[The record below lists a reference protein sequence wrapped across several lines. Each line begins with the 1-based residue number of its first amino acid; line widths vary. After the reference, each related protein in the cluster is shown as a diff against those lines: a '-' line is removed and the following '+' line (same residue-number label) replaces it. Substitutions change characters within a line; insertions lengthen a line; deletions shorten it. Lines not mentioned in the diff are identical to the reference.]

1 MSVASGQCA
10 AGKAPRGVDLG
21 LRFIRQLLD
30 QPYRRGFIAENG
42 ADPPAANRSGC
53 LAPFARI
60 VIGPVDT
67 AGGDERR
74 NPVWLRCGQFVSD
87 PGTVG
92 IPPEREAVEGE
103 LVGEREDVT
112 GIVGNG
118 VTVGVA
124 GRIALPVATVVK
136 NDYLKACEPGDVT
149 GISPHPRI
157 ATSTRVKHDGEAIAD
172 NVVREV
178 QAGVHK
184 RSHLPSVAL
193 GIGRRKRGR
202 RLGALWARPVWPRP
216 GNARGL
222 FGDVWGDGRGGGRP
236 ATGR

>member
-1 MSVASGQCA
+1 MARIPPLRTARAASRHSFGSSS
-10 AGKAPRGVDLG
+10 GPST
-21 LRFIRQLLD
+21 
-30 QPYRRGFIAENG
+30 
-42 ADPPAANRSGC
+42 PPAATS
-53 LAPFARI
+53 A
-60 VIGPVDT
+60 VI
-67 AGGDERR
+67 
-74 NPVWLRCGQFVSD
+74 RCGCVADSSYPT

-112 GIVGNG
+112 GIVANG

-136 NDYLKACEPGDVT
+136 KDYLKAREPGDVT
-149 GISPHPRI
+149 GVSRHPRI
-157 ATSTRVKHDGEAIAD
+157 ATSTCVKHDGEAIAD

-193 GIGRRKRGR
+193 GIGRRKCGR
-202 RLGALWARPVWPRP
+202 PSRALWARPVLASSGQRTRLIW
-216 GNARGL
+216 
-222 FGDVWGDGRGGGRP
+222 
-236 ATGR
+236 